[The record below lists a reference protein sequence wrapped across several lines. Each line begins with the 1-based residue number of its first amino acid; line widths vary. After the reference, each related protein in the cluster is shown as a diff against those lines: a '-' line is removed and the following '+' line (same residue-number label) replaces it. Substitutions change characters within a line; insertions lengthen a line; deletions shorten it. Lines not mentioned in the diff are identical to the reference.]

1 MRGCLSVLLALSV
14 IGCTDSNAPPGV
26 TDASLADVTVL
37 DADSGLRDARDND
50 AAPADSGPPDVG
62 ALDTGVEPDGGD
74 AGQSD
79 AADLDLGTTD
89 GPTADSGLSD
99 PGDAATLDSGP
110 PDVGAVDTGHEPV
123 ADDGGDAA
131 ASDAAPTD
139 SGAADSGVADA
150 GTLDDCQRAFG
161 VSCAVFE
168 EGYLKASNTGDD
180 EFGFSVA
187 LSSDGNTLAIG
198 APRERSSATG
208 VNGNQADDSTFESG
222 AVYVFARSGTTWG
235 QQAYLK
241 ASNTDVQDL
250 FGLAV
255 ALSDDGDTLA
265 VGALGESSS
274 ATGVDGN
281 QADNSAFNSGAVYVI
296 ARNGTTWSQ
305 QAYVKA
311 SNTGR
316 ADHFGEAVALSGDG
330 NTLAVG
336 AWRERSNAT
345 GVNGNQADNSAQD
358 SGAVY
363 VFTRSG
369 PSWSQHAYLKA
380 SNTGVGDHFGAEVA
394 LSGDGNTLAVGALGE
409 RSNTTGVNGDQAND
423 AAGSSGA
430 VYMFARGGTGWSQEA
445 YLKATNTGA
454 GDRFGTSV
462 ALSEDGNTL
471 AVGAPQEA
479 SSATGI
485 NGNQADNSAVGS
497 GAVYVFTRSSTTW
510 SPEAYLKATNTGAG
524 DRFGYSV
531 ALSSDG
537 HSLVVGAYLEESAAT
552 GLGGNQADNSAQD
565 SGAAYVFARNGVAWR
580 PGAYLKA
587 SNTDA
592 GDSFGLSVALSGDAA
607 TLAVGAYWEGSAAT
621 GVNGNQVDNSAPRS
635 GAVYVRRIAP

>member
-26 TDASLADVTVL
+26 ADASLADVTVL

-79 AADLDLGTTD
+79 AADPDLGTTD

-99 PGDAATLDSGP
+99 PGDAATLDAGP

-123 ADDGGDAA
+123 ADGGDAA

-139 SGAADSGVADA
+139 SGVADSGVADA
-150 GTLDDCQRAFG
+150 GTLDDCQCAFG

-208 VNGNQADDSTFESG
+208 VNGNQADDSAFESG
-222 AVYVFARSGTTWG
+222 AVYVFARIGTTWG

-241 ASNTDVQDL
+241 ASNTDEQDL

-255 ALSDDGDTLA
+255 ALSDDGNTLA

-281 QADNSAFNSGAVYVI
+281 QADNSSFNSGAVYVF

-369 PSWSQHAYLKA
+369 PTWSQHAYLKA

-592 GDSFGLSVALSGDAA
+592 GDRFALSVALSADAA